1 VLLEE
6 IDLLIG
12 EGRDK
17 YQAIIDASVSRMRPV
32 MLAAIT
38 TILGMAPLLSD
49 AFFRG
54 MAVTIMG
61 GLAFATVLT
70 LIAAPVLYALFFR
83 VRPPKKDKT
92 KAEPSVPADAVP
104 AK

>member
-1 VLLEE
+1 
-6 IDLLIG
+6 
-12 EGRDK
+12 
-17 YQAIIDASVSRMRPV
+17 
-32 MLAAIT
+32 
-38 TILGMAPLLSD
+38 LSD

-83 VRPPKKDKT
+83 IRPTKT
-92 KAEPSVPADAVP
+92 TKTPSSKEETVPTAAAPVP
-104 AK
+104 G